1 MLCYGSPRQNEEC
14 FNRGIQQV
22 IRGIFLFCRPTDWEG
37 LSKETDARRLCVW
50 SRRRRRL
57 QEGKPG
63 AGGAKEFTWT
73 VERGKFRLRG
83 RVCGTGLGEGGPR
96 RAKQDVGRDGARL
109 GLQSLWG
116 SCCQAGV
123 CPRGSPAALLAE
135 GTRPWP
141 LWAQDPA
148 FSEAGHDT
156 PLASVHPASACP
168 PSPSTF
174 LVTQMVKRLS
184 TMRETRVRAL
194 GGEDLLE
201 KEMATHSHILAWKIP
216 WTEEPGGQRSM
227 ELQRVGHN

>member
-1 MLCYGSPRQNEEC
+1 MSVMLCYGSPRQNEEC

-116 SCCQAGV
+116 SC
-123 CPRGSPAALLAE
+123 PRLVSAPGAPQQPSSLRGPGRGPSGPKTQLSVKRDMA
-135 GTRPWP
+135 P
-141 LWAQDPA
+141 LWPR
-148 FSEAGHDT
+148 ST
-156 PLASVHPASACP
+156 PLLPVPH
-168 PSPSTF
+168 
-174 LVTQMVKRLS
+174 LRRLS
-184 TMRETRVRAL
+184 
-194 GGEDLLE
+194 
-201 KEMATHSHILAWKIP
+201 W
-216 WTEEPGGQRSM
+216 
-227 ELQRVGHN
+227 